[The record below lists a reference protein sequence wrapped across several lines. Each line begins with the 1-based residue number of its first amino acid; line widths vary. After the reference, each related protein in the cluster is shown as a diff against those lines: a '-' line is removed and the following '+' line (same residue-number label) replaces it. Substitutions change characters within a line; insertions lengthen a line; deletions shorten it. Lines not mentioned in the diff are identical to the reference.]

1 MSVLLFFHLI
11 DSSNSLYYVIVY
23 RIFTKDEIMEI
34 LLLIAAFIGLFYFLA
49 RTAAKIMMIMKYG
62 SDWDK
67 E

>member
-1 MSVLLFFHLI
+1 
-11 DSSNSLYYVIVY
+11 
-23 RIFTKDEIMEI
+23 MEI
-34 LLLIAAFIGLFYFLA
+34 LLLVGIWIGLFYFLA